1 MKSLPSGMVRW
12 NTPHK
17 FYIFGVDHDESKRT
31 YENITQMQS

>member
-1 MKSLPSGMVRW
+1 MKSLLLDTVRW

-31 YENITQMQS
+31 YENLTEM